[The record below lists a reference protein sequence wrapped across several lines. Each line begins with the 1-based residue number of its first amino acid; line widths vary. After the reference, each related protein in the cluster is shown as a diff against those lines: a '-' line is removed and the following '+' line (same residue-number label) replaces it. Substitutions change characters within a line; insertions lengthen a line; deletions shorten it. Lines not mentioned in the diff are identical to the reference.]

1 MRDIGGEENG
11 HHVFSPAGSDI
22 FNSTDDEVED
32 SDVDSDPENKF
43 IIRPKESNGPR
54 TFSAT

>member
-1 MRDIGGEENG
+1 MRDIGGEENR
-11 HHVFSPAGSDI
+11 HDVFSPAGSDI

-32 SDVDSDPENKF
+32 SYVDSDPENKF

-54 TFSAT
+54 SFSAT